1 MMKIFKSDWHLYYD
15 GKYLETYL
23 ETNCHWIG
31 SVKQRSSY
39 MPSIRLLRAQLCL
52 YQFINKEMTF
62 MNIKKLYTRLLSKNY
77 RIQNM
82 TTSVRKS
89 RLFLK
94 LMETVILTYDNNKK
108 AAEYDKKKEKE
119 LQFKILIK

>member
-1 MMKIFKSDWHLYYD
+1 
-15 GKYLETYL
+15 
-23 ETNCHWIG
+23 
-31 SVKQRSSY
+31 
-39 MPSIRLLRAQLCL
+39 
-52 YQFINKEMTF
+52 

-94 LMETVILTYDNNKK
+94 LMETVILTSDNNKK